1 MNMQVNRGTIMFE
14 YMKLQRTMCFG
25 TCPVYSVMVD
35 NEGNVN
41 YYGEMFVYKSGE
53 HHWKISGKKVNQL
66 NDLIEDFGFKSFI
79 YEPGYE
85 FITDCPS
92 CITTVKYSNGE
103 TKEIDHYYGHV
114 SIDDSLTAFEKK
126 IERIIGTK
134 KYVNPKLYIYLVEE
148 KISESSI
155 RYIVISA
162 SEKEAIY
169 LAEKEC
175 TRQEA
180 LKWEVQKIGVAIDDY
195 YEPLIL
201 MRDFKYSQDTKKT

>member
-1 MNMQVNRGTIMFE
+1 M
-14 YMKLQRTMCFG
+14 
-25 TCPVYSVMVD
+25 
-35 NEGNVN
+35 
-41 YYGEMFVYKSGE
+41 
-53 HHWKISGKKVNQL
+53 KKVEQL

-114 SIDDSLTAFEKK
+114 LIDDSLTEFEKK

-134 KYVNPKLYIYLVEE
+134 KYANPKLYICQVEE
-148 KISESSI
+148 KISEPSM
-155 RYIVISA
+155 RYIVIYA
-162 SEKEAIY
+162 LEKGVIY

-175 TRQEA
+175 TS
-180 LKWEVQKIGVAIDDY
+180 V
-195 YEPLIL
+195 
-201 MRDFKYSQDTKKT
+201 

>member
-1 MNMQVNRGTIMFE
+1 MFE
-14 YMKLQRTMCFG
+14 YIKLQRTMCFG

-41 YYGEMFVYKSGE
+41 YSGEMFVYKSGE
-53 HHWKISGKKVNQL
+53 HHWQIPMKKVEQL

-85 FITDCPS
+85 FITDCHS

-114 SIDDSLTAFEKK
+114 LIDDSLTEFEKK

-134 KYVNPKLYIYLVEE
+134 KYANPKLYICQVEE
-148 KISESSI
+148 KISEPSM
-155 RYIVISA
+155 RYIVIYA
-162 SEKEAIY
+162 LGKGVIY

-175 TRQEA
+175 TRR
-180 LKWEVQKIGVAIDDY
+180 KH
-195 YEPLIL
+195 
-201 MRDFKYSQDTKKT
+201 